1 MNWTLFLFVF
11 LTIIAFIAW
20 IGKYR
25 TSIAFF
31 ILFLIA
37 SMAVFLQQVTTSLS
51 LQF

>member
-1 MNWTLFLFVF
+1 MNWTLFLFAF
-11 LTIIAFIAW
+11 LTVIAIIAW

-25 TSIAFF
+25 ISITFF

-37 SMAVFLQQVTTSLS
+37 SMAVFLQQVTTSLT